1 MEITAR
7 SYLTSGIAIL
17 GAGAIAL
24 TPIHPLP
31 DHMAAAPQRAV
42 ESLAVNL
49 ASSIDVIT
57 PLVDT
62 FKASVAN
69 IQQLADFYKKA
80 PLPLL
85 RTVGANIGTYF
96 GELTNGQANLIPGQ
110 IQKNINTFFYSPWWN
125 SPGKTVPNPTPATFP
140 SDYISGTQTVKKIGV
155 LFGSQSGVYGVA
167 APLVAGQAPN
177 LTPVLEFTA
186 TPYSGQLL
194 GLLSPALS
202 ALVQTVR
209 SFTAVGQFVQGGD
222 LIGAI
227 NELLNIPTNVTNA
240 SLNGAGA
247 LDLTEI
253 AKNILP
259 PAIAPLI
266 QAFGLNLGGAITPAV
281 PFNGSLVQANNP
293 PTEFTGGTLFDSVSA
308 KAAVAGIGAETTGL
322 PVGWAQSA
330 IGLGQFLGK
339 NLLVTPP
346 PTAAAA
352 VAPKSA
358 AAVEAAPV
366 ATAPSEPAAAPVET
380 APSAPVDA
388 APPAETAPAT
398 VADTPAPAHRGGNSG
413 SDDDGGSG
421 GHGHRGA

>member
-1 MEITAR
+1 MHIAIRSSLTA
-7 SYLTSGIAIL
+7 GIAVI

-24 TPIHPLP
+24 SPVQPLP
-31 DHMAAAPQRAV
+31 DHAAAPPQRAV

-62 FKASVAN
+62 FNTSVAN
-69 IQQLADFYKKA
+69 LKALADFYSKD
-80 PLPLL
+80 PVPLL

-125 SPGKTVPNPTPATFP
+125 SPGKTIPNPDPATFP
-140 SDYISGTQTVKKIGV
+140 SDYISSTQTVKKLGV

-177 LTPVLEFTA
+177 LTPILEFTA

-194 GLLSPALS
+194 GLLSPVLS

-209 SFTAVGQFVQGGD
+209 SFTAVDQFVQDGD

-227 NELLNIPTNVTNA
+227 NELLNIPTKVTNA

-247 LDLTEI
+247 LDLTAI
-253 AKNILP
+253 VQNILP

-281 PFNGSLVQANNP
+281 PFNGSLAVTNNP
-293 PTEFTGGTLFDSVSA
+293 PTVFTGGTLFDSVSA
-308 KAAVAGIGAETTGL
+308 KASVAGIGAQTTGL
-322 PVGWAQSA
+322 PVGWAQSV

-346 PTAAAA
+346 PPGAA
-352 VAPKSA
+352 VIAPKA

-366 ATAPSEPAAAPVET
+366 ATPVEAPPAPVEVPDEVVAE
-380 APSAPVDA
+380 APADA
-388 APPAETAPAT
+388 APPA
-398 VADTPAPAHRGGNSG
+398 VADTPAPAHRGGGNRGG
-413 SDDDGGSG
+413 SDNGGNSG
-421 GHGHRGA
+421 GHGHRGAA